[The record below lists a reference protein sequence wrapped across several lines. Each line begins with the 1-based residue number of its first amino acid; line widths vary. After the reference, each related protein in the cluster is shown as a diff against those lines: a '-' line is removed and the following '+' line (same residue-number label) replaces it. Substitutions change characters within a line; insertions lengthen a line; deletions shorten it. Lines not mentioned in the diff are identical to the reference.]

1 MSQGEIKSNDPILLQ
16 QTIIYL
22 RSELN
27 KYKTKYNRTSSSLL
41 DELIMENERLTN
53 KYRDLL
59 HQNKKY
65 EKRIQL
71 YEQRIRSLEFQRK
84 ESLSAMELL
93 QCTEQD
99 LRTAN
104 KQLCDVLASIGSDR
118 QLETPKSIE
127 RLEMKINSLLPQNT
141 PPKNEHSYAEGKL
154 TKVQLELETSKNMNA
169 KQQELIGI
177 LEEYVQK
184 LTEEV
189 HAYNELT
196 AYLIQES
203 NDLSPE

>member
-1 MSQGEIKSNDPILLQ
+1 MSQGDIKSNDPMLLK

-22 RSELN
+22 SSELN
-27 KYKTKYNRTSSSLL
+27 KYKNKNDHISSSQL
-41 DELIMENERLTN
+41 DELIIENERLTN

-59 HQNKKY
+59 HQNKKN

-71 YEQRIRSLEFQRK
+71 YERRIHSLEFQRK
-84 ESLSAMELL
+84 ESRSTLERL

-104 KQLCDVLASIGSDR
+104 KQLCNVLASIGVDWI
-118 QLETPKSIE
+118 LETTKSKE
-127 RLEMKINSLLPQNT
+127 RLEMKVNSLLPQFTLPENMLSLI
-141 PPKNEHSYAEGKL
+141 ESKL
-154 TKVQLELETSKNMNA
+154 TKVQLELESSKNVNA

-177 LEEYVQK
+177 LEEYIQK

-189 HAYNELT
+189 HSYNELT
-196 AYLIQES
+196 AYLIQEI
-203 NDLSPE
+203 NDLPPE